1 MDDTFSLLDRVIL
14 CEDVFGVVVGNLY
27 KRDVFYHVVSR
38 IANKAFVLDAIR
50 APAGV
55 GVRGGTVYFWKFG
68 LKKKMVLVSYMRLK
82 FRGDEYEIFC
92 SDSCGHLDGGYAVWC
107 VR

>member
-55 GVRGGTVYFWKFG
+55 GMRGGDGVFLEIWVE
-68 LKKKMVLVSYMRLK
+68 KKNDCGILSV
-82 FRGDEYEIFC
+82 FRKLEE
-92 SDSCGHLDGGYAVWC
+92 
-107 VR
+107 